1 MVEMTV
7 NRMEYSMGLKMVE
20 TLEVNVV
27 GLKEQK
33 KDNNLVV
40 YWEEESV

>member
-1 MVEMTV
+1 MTV
-7 NRMEYSMGLKMVE
+7 NRMEYSMELKMVE

-33 KDNNLVV
+33 KDHYLVV